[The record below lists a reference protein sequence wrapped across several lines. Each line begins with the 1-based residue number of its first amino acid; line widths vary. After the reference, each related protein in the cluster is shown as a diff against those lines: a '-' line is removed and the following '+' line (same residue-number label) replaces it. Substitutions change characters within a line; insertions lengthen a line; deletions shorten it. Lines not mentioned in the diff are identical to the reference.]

1 MSRME
6 AKTLKADLQQ
16 AKETKSDTTAGREFW
31 LFVCLM
37 AMTFSLSP
45 FAIDMYLPALPD
57 MATYFG
63 TKIDAM
69 EASVAIYLFGFAL
82 GQLVLGALA
91 DSIDKTKLLLGGLV
105 VFTITSAL
113 VGVSETPVQL
123 YLWRMA
129 QAFSGGATVV
139 VFALIQQKY
148 GVKQSS
154 QVISYIMAVVVVA
167 PMVAPM
173 IGSQVLAYL
182 GWQWIFFG
190 LAVYATITL
199 LVMFAMKNTFAVN
212 STAARRNTG
221 AEKSSTKPLKIG
233 ALVKGYNQ
241 IFSDPVILS
250 YVLAGAASFAGLF
263 AFISGSPFVYIEF
276 FELSPQQ
283 YSWLVALNA
292 IAMVSMNIV
301 NARLLNHI
309 DPTRKL
315 IAGGKMLGAVA
326 VYLLLVAWLQLSLA
340 FVVVGVV
347 MYVGCLGLTS
357 ANAIAGALANAGEN
371 AGLVSGI
378 NGVLQ
383 FGLGALASAV
393 ISMSSSVDAL
403 PMNATMAV
411 CGLLTLGFVLFLKSK
426 AQPSSQLS

>member
-1 MSRME
+1 MPRM
-6 AKTLKADLQQ
+6 AV
-16 AKETKSDTTAGREFW
+16 SFW
-31 LFVCLM
+31 LFVFLM
-37 AMTFSLSP
+37 AMIFSLSP

-69 EASVAIYLFGFAL
+69 EASVAVYLFGFAI

-91 DSIDKTKLLLGGLV
+91 DSINKIKLMLAGLV
-105 VFTITSAL
+105 VFTLASVWIGMSD
-113 VGVSETPVQL
+113 SPEQL
-123 YLWRMA
+123 YLWRMV

-154 QVISYIMAVVVVA
+154 KVISYIMAVVVVA

-173 IGSQVLAYL
+173 IGSQILAYL

-190 LAVYATITL
+190 LAAYAAITL
-199 LVMFAMKNTFAVN
+199 MIMFVMKEAFAIKGAVAKNAL
-212 STAARRNTG
+212 
-221 AEKSSTKPLKIG
+221 KPLKIG
-233 ALVKGYNQ
+233 SLIQAYKQTL
-241 IFSDPVILS
+241 SEPVILS
-250 YVLAGAASFAGLF
+250 YILAGAASFAGLF

-276 FELSPQQ
+276 FGLSPQQ

-326 VYLLLVAWLQLSLA
+326 VYLLLVAWLELSLV

-347 MYVGCLGLTS
+347 MYVSCLGLTS
-357 ANAIAGALANAGEN
+357 ANAIAGALAKAGEN

-393 ISMSSSVDAL
+393 ISMSSSVDTM
-403 PMNATMAV
+403 PMNVTMAI

-426 AQPSSQLS
+426 QRNSVDASTGNMA

>member
-1 MSRME
+1 MS
-6 AKTLKADLQQ
+6 D
-16 AKETKSDTTAGREFW
+16 
-31 LFVCLM
+31 
-37 AMTFSLSP
+37 SP
-45 FAIDMYLPALPD
+45 
-57 MATYFG
+57 
-63 TKIDAM
+63 
-69 EASVAIYLFGFAL
+69 E
-82 GQLVLGALA
+82 
-91 DSIDKTKLLLGGLV
+91 
-105 VFTITSAL
+105 
-113 VGVSETPVQL
+113 QL
-123 YLWRMA
+123 YLWRMV

-173 IGSQVLAYL
+173 IGSQILAYL

-190 LAVYATITL
+190 LAAYAAITL
-199 LVMFAMKNTFAVN
+199 MIMFVMKEAFAIKGAVAKNAL
-212 STAARRNTG
+212 
-221 AEKSSTKPLKIG
+221 KPLKIG
-233 ALVKGYNQ
+233 SLIKGYKQ
-241 IFSDPVILS
+241 TLSEPVILS
-250 YVLAGAASFAGLF
+250 YILAGAASFAGLF

-276 FELSPQQ
+276 FGLSPQQ

-315 IAGGKMLGAVA
+315 IAGGIMLGAVA
-326 VYLLLVAWLQLSLA
+326 VYLLLVAWLELSLV

-393 ISMSSSVDAL
+393 ISMSSSVDTMS
-403 PMNATMAV
+403 MNATMAV
-411 CGLLTLGFVLFLKSK
+411 CGLLTLGFVLLLKSK
-426 AQPSSQLS
+426 PQPSSQLS